1 MKTWYTYIINRLKE
15 LFTRRNKAMEY
26 TITKDNFEEK
36 VLNNKK
42 TVLIDFWASWCGP
55 CKMLSPIVSEIA
67 EENSDIDVGKIN
79 VDEEAELSLEFSI
92 MSIPT
97 LIVFKDG
104 KAVKKS
110 IGLVS
115 KQEILE
121 LIK

>member
-15 LFTRRNKAMEY
+15 LFTRRKKAMEY

-42 TVLIDFWASWCGP
+42 PVLIDFWASWCGP

>member
-15 LFTRRNKAMEY
+15 LFTRRKKAMEY

-115 KQEILE
+115 KQEILGG
-121 LIK
+121 IK

>member
-1 MKTWYTYIINRLKE
+1 MKTWYTYIINRLKA
-15 LFTRRNKAMEY
+15 LFARRKKAMEY

-36 VLNNKK
+36 VLNSKK

-55 CKMLSPIVSEIA
+55 CKMLSPIVSEFA
-67 EENSDIDVGKIN
+67 KEHDDIDVGKIN

-115 KQEILE
+115 KQEIEE

>member
-1 MKTWYTYIINRLKE
+1 
-15 LFTRRNKAMEY
+15 MEY

-110 IGLVS
+110 I
-115 KQEILE
+115 
-121 LIK
+121 

>member
-15 LFTRRNKAMEY
+15 LFTRRKKAMEY

-79 VDEEAELSLEFSI
+79 VDEEAELSLKFSI

>member
-1 MKTWYTYIINRLKE
+1 MKTWYTYIINGLKE
-15 LFTRRNKAMEY
+15 LFTRRKKAMEY

>member
-15 LFTRRNKAMEY
+15 LFTRRKKAMEY

-115 KQEILE
+115 MQEILE